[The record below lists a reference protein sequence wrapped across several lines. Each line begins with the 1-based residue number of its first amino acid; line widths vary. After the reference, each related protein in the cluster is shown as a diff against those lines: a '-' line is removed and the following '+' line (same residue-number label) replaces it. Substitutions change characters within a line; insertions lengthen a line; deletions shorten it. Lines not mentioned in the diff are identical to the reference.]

1 MTPDPAHRRPADLPP
16 WFPPW
21 ASQLADLYFS
31 GTTAAF
37 VLHGNTYDLFRI
49 GAEEESRYGVLAEF
63 LAEQLFG
70 RWSLVLHY
78 DLGRGLRAFA
88 GRDEKRLKEMVT
100 LANKKLGDLSALSKD
115 PAATFAL
122 VDRFVR
128 TNIMAPEDDRHS
140 LALIMDQASYVFPS
154 GEPGRLNM
162 QASSQLVTMLNWA
175 MSPHVKRLNMAFMM
189 IDEKLADLSDRLTG
203 NPHVATIEV
212 PLPDQPARE
221 PFIAATTT
229 TGAGSLQD
237 FSDFGAAELAKLTAG
252 ISLTDLNVLI
262 QSARESGKRLDAGAF
277 RALKKRLLE
286 RQCHGLLEFIEP
298 RWTLDTVVGHDA
310 AKARLR
316 EDAALLK
323 RGALDSL
330 PMGYLLCGPVGTGK
344 SFLAQCVSGEIGVPC
359 VVLKNFRSKYVGE
372 TEGNL
377 ERVLSVLRAMGP
389 VVVVVDEADAALGS
403 REAEG
408 DSGTSS
414 RVFGMIAAQMG
425 DTQYRGRIIWMLL
438 TARPDLLPIDLKRQ
452 GRAEVHIPL
461 FYPTDEAEIREM
473 FVIMAKKLGSRVALE
488 DVPPIP
494 QRGQLSGA
502 DIEGIVG
509 RAWRSSIL
517 AGADHVTREALAAV
531 VAEFMPSTQG
541 LERELQETAAI
552 LECTDRQFLPPGIIQ
567 KTDVPGGRAALQAR
581 LTALKQLVKDL

>member
-1 MTPDPAHRRPADLPP
+1 MTADVQPRRPTDLPS
-16 WFPPW
+16 WFPAW

-37 VLHGNTYDLFRI
+37 VLSGNTYDLFRI
-49 GAEEESRYGVLAEF
+49 GGDDAMRYGVLAEF

-88 GRDEKRLKEMVT
+88 GRDEHRLKDMVT
-100 LANKKLGDLSALSKD
+100 LANRKLGDLSALPKD
-115 PAATFAL
+115 PAATFAVL
-122 VDRFVR
+122 DRFVR
-128 TNIMAPEDDRHS
+128 TNIMAAEDDRQS
-140 LALIMDQASYVFPS
+140 LALIMDQASYVFPN

-175 MSPHVKRLNMAFMM
+175 MSPHVKRLNMAFVM

-203 NPHVATIEV
+203 NPHVAAIEV
-212 PLPDQPARE
+212 PLPDEPARE
-221 PFIAATTT
+221 AFIKASTTD
-229 TGAGSLQD
+229 GSISA
-237 FSDFGAAELAKLTAG
+237 FSDFDAAGLAKLTAG
-252 ISLTDLNVLI
+252 ISQTDLNVLI
-262 QSARESGKRLDAGAF
+262 QSARESGKRLDAAAF
-277 RALKKRLLE
+277 RSLKKRLLE

-298 RWTLDTVVGHDA
+298 RWTLDTVVGHEA

-359 VVLKNFRSKYVGE
+359 VILKNFRSKYVGE

-403 REAEG
+403 RESDG

-425 DTQYRGRIIWMLL
+425 DTKYRGRIMWMLL

-461 FYPTDEAEIREM
+461 FYPTDESEIRQM
-473 FVIMAKKLGSRVALE
+473 FVILAKKLGSNLSVD

-494 QRGQLSGA
+494 QLGHLSGA
-502 DIEGIVG
+502 DIEGMVG
-509 RAWRSSIL
+509 RAWRASIL
-517 AGADHVTREALAAV
+517 AGVDHVTREALAGV

-552 LECTDRQFLPPGIIQ
+552 LECTDRQFLPAPILE
-567 KTDVPGGRAALQAR
+567 KTNATNGRVALQER
-581 LTALKQLVKDL
+581 LTTLKQLVKAL

>member
-1 MTPDPAHRRPADLPP
+1 MTTDVLPRRPTELPS
-16 WFPPW
+16 WFPAW

-37 VLHGNTYDLFRI
+37 VLYGNTYDLFRI
-49 GAEEESRYGVLAEF
+49 GGDDATRYGVLAEF

-78 DLGRGLRAFA
+78 DLGRGLRPFA
-88 GRDEKRLKEMVT
+88 GRDEQRLKEMVT
-100 LANKKLGDLSALSKD
+100 LANRKLGDLSALPKD

-122 VDRFVR
+122 LDRFVR
-128 TNIMAPEDDRHS
+128 TNIMAPEDDRQS
-140 LALIMDQASYVFPS
+140 LALIMDQASYVFPAAD
-154 GEPGRLNM
+154 PGRLNM

-175 MSPHVKRLNMAFMM
+175 MSPHVKRLNMAFVM

-212 PLPDQPARE
+212 PLPDQDARE
-221 PFIAATTT
+221 AFITAATMDRSI
-229 TGAGSLQD
+229 GD
-237 FSDFGAAELAKLTAG
+237 FSDFNATELATLTAG
-252 ISLTDLNVLI
+252 ISQTDLNVLV
-262 QSARESGKRLDAGAF
+262 QSARESGKRLDAKAF
-277 RALKKRLLE
+277 RSLKKRLLE

-298 RWTLDTVVGHDA
+298 RWTLDTVVGHEA
-310 AKARLR
+310 AKKRLR

-359 VVLKNFRSKYVGE
+359 VILKNFRSKYVGE

-403 REAEG
+403 RESDG
-408 DSGTSS
+408 DSGTSG
-414 RVFGMIAAQMG
+414 RVFAMIAAQMG
-425 DTQYRGRIIWMLL
+425 DTKYRGQIMWMLL

-461 FYPTDEAEIREM
+461 FYPTDEAEIRQM
-473 FVIMAKKLGSRVALE
+473 FVIMAKKLGSALALE

-494 QRGQLSGA
+494 QLGHLSGA
-502 DIEGIVG
+502 DIEGMVG
-509 RAWRSSIL
+509 RAWRASIL
-517 AGADHVTREALAAV
+517 GGADHVTREALAGV

-541 LERELQETAAI
+541 LERELQETAAV
-552 LECTDRQFLPPGIIQ
+552 LECTDRQFLPPGMLE
-567 KTDVPGGRAALQAR
+567 KTNAPGGRATLQAR
-581 LTALKQLVKDL
+581 LTALKQLVKDF